1 MKILM
6 VETKKG
12 SPDGINI
19 SEFAKGKE
27 YDLPPGLADVFI
39 HEGWAKIVEEK
50 LEKKIIK
57 VKEKQVIK
65 RKEKKH

>member
-1 MKILM
+1 M

-39 HEGWAKIVEEK
+39 HEGWAKIVE

-65 RKEKKH
+65 HKEKKY

>member
-1 MKILM
+1 M

-27 YDLPPGLADVFI
+27 YDLPSGLADVFI

-65 RKEKKH
+65 HKEKKY